1 MTAPLRKW
9 ITGNIIA
16 YHTQYTDCTN
26 QLVNHNSTMNTRN
39 ITNTKYLLNTMCI
52 AQANMSSFC
61 LVNEIDKYIVVLD
74 MRNSKGKYPVSHPR
88 KF

>member
-1 MTAPLRKW
+1 
-9 ITGNIIA
+9 
-16 YHTQYTDCTN
+16 
-26 QLVNHNSTMNTRN
+26 MNTRN

-88 KF
+88 KI